1 MYSAFDDAWSG
12 IATHGVL
19 AALAGTFGVSIG
31 DLAEPVAVA

>member
-12 IATHGVL
+12 TATHSVL
-19 AALAGTFGVSIG
+19 AAIAGTFGVPIG